1 MIDTSPWKIDD
12 PEWVKSRNENWY
24 LYEMWF
30 NKNER
35 SSDVIP
41 EEHMRRAKDY
51 YDFGKVEGDY
61 RDRLSALSFSTLLL
75 FHPDL
80 TENAVRQIA
89 DYLESVGIVSVKG
102 SIHCFCSAGSLDL
115 FIKADLVSPDVVYI
129 IPHAMLGDS
138 YEEAAKNMGF
148 DPNVATID
156 ATYKIVG
163 DIGSYVLANGRPYY
177 YPAKILIPHAVRMLE
192 LCGSDLL
199 QQQGFTLKKMIKYLN
214 KFDMNDPESSDL
226 AKEFVFMFVVAI
238 KNSNIIPEI
247 KDVIE
252 DK

>member
-1 MIDTSPWKIDD
+1 MIDTSPWKTDD
-12 PEWVKSRNENWY
+12 PEWVKKRNELWH
-24 LYEMWF
+24 LYETWF
-30 NKNER
+30 NNNER
-35 SSDVIP
+35 SSDAIP
-41 EEHMRRAKDY
+41 EEQMRRAKDY
-51 YDFGKVEGDY
+51 YDCGKVEGDY
-61 RDRLSALSFSTLLL
+61 RDRLSALSYSTLLM
-75 FHPDL
+75 FHPNL
-80 TENAVRQIA
+80 TEDAVRQIV
-89 DYLESVGIVSVKG
+89 DYLESVGIGGLKG
-102 SIHCFCSAGSLDL
+102 SIHCFAQAGMFDL
-115 FIKADLVSPDVVYI
+115 FIKANLVSPDVTHI

-163 DIGSYVLANGRPYY
+163 DIGNYVLANGRPYY

-214 KFDMNDPESSDL
+214 RFDMNDPESSDL

-238 KNSNIIPEI
+238 KNSNITPEI
-247 KDVIE
+247 KDAIE